1 MKASREIF
9 TRYLHETGRRCT
21 FERYAVLEQVLAT
34 PRHFTAD
41 DLHSAL
47 TAAGNAVS
55 PATVYSTLDL
65 LVDCGLAT
73 RHRFE
78 HGPATSA
85 LYQRVTVDRRAAA
98 RHHLVCRSCGKVTQP
113 ADPELAA
120 TINAK
125 RWGSFEADYYVLDIY
140 GLCGA
145 CRRRLRKS
153 QENKPTRHTR

>member
-41 DLHSAL
+41 DLHTAL

-85 LYQRVTVDRRAAA
+85 SQSTAAPPPATTLCAAAAA
-98 RHHLVCRSCGKVTQP
+98 RSPSR
-113 ADPELAA
+113 
-120 TINAK
+120 
-125 RWGSFEADYYVLDIY
+125 
-140 GLCGA
+140 
-145 CRRRLRKS
+145 
-153 QENKPTRHTR
+153 PTPSWPR